1 MSNLPALYIVGNKGA
16 PHHVQEGRM
25 QTPSHAPVMDPEN
38 QVAQEQRHSRHAL
51 LDLDLDLNLD
61 REHRPLFHRTPDE
74 SRGRSNAWS
83 SISGPAVDICR
94 ATKAAM
100 IRDRPFAKS
109 WPIRT
114 SAFSPNL

>member
-1 MSNLPALYIVGNKGA
+1 
-16 PHHVQEGRM
+16 
-25 QTPSHAPVMDPEN
+25 MDPEN

-51 LDLDLDLNLD
+51 LDLNLDLD

-114 SAFSPNL
+114 SALSPNL